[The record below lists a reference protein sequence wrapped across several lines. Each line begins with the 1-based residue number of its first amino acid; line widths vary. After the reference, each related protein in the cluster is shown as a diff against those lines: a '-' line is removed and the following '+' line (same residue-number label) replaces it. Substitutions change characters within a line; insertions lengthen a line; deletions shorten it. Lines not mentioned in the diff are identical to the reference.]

1 MAKVLTDGLN
11 EKEVVLM
18 LQKNGWWVWHCPW
31 W

>member
-18 LQKNGWWVWHCPW
+18 LQKNGWWV
-31 W
+31 

>member
-18 LQKNGWWVWHCPW
+18 LQKNGWWVWHHPW
-31 W
+31 